1 MKASLFSRTLRQSLL
16 KTNNYL
22 DQYFKQAL
30 SSELYQQ
37 RCEMTSFEM
46 RVAILRKLIYKL
58 RVTFSE
64 LQLLKE

>member
-37 RCEMTSFEM
+37 RCEMTSFEL
-46 RVAILRKLIYKL
+46 RVAILRILIYKL
-58 RVTFSE
+58 LVTFSE

>member
-30 SSELYQQ
+30 SSELHQQ
-37 RCEMTSFEM
+37 RCEMTSFEL